1 MCEFSNYFQIISDP
15 RDCCSNRFRDC
26 SRIERECGLSCET
39 GCDVIL
45 RAIAPRRSA
54 ASITHLTQR
63 PGFSSLWKTKGTRG
77 RRDQTADSEHR
88 NRKLGGWDRRRQ
100 NQQRAGAAGD
110 TLGALGAHTQDAP
123 EIMKRDVEDEVNE
136 HEEYRKFETRRPD
149 GRLG

>member
-1 MCEFSNYFQIISDP
+1 MRQAAMSSL
-15 RDCCSNRFRDC
+15 
-26 SRIERECGLSCET
+26 G
-39 GCDVIL
+39 
-45 RAIAPRRSA
+45 AMAPRRRA
-54 ASITHLTQR
+54 ASITHLTQG
-63 PGFSSLWKTKGTRG
+63 PGFSSLWKTRGTRG

-100 NQQRAGAAGD
+100 IQQRAGAVGD
-110 TLGALGAHTQDAP
+110 TLGAVGAQRTQDAP